1 MNCSAFYR
9 LAEEEV
15 ERSAMLPG
23 HYDDTFAAGAV
34 WGAMVAFLTR
44 SASDR
49 HRRNHRNIYGKKHGV
64 IVAKYDRASQPS
76 SAEKPK

>member
-1 MNCSAFYR
+1 MKSSPKVLYLNRCLECGDR
-9 LAEEEV
+9 EV
-15 ERSAMLPG
+15 WS
-23 HYDDTFAAGAV
+23 T
-34 WGAMVAFLTR
+34 FLTR

-76 SAEKPK
+76 SAEKKT